1 MIKKISLFCLL
12 ALALSTFSMANI
24 IPTSTTINGTGPFT
38 WTYNLQLSNDQ
49 NVNSGFAP
57 VSNPVP
63 HTNLSFAGFFTIYD
77 FAGYIPGSCAG
88 PSGWTCTAQLLG
100 FTPDDVVPTD
110 NPNLFNITWAYTTG
124 PTILGQPSG
133 VGLGNFSAQSVY
145 DIPTLVSY
153 SARGIANAGP
163 QIGTIADNVG
173 NTQGPSSTPEPATL
187 ALLGSGILAGAI
199 RLKSSWKL
207 KR

>member
-24 IPTSTTINGTGPFT
+24 IPTNTTISGTGPFT

-49 NVNSGFAP
+49 NVNSGTAP
-57 VSNPVP
+57 ASNPVP
-63 HTNLSFAGFFTIYD
+63 HTNLTFAGFFTIYD

-100 FTPDDVVPTD
+100 FTPDDVVPTV
-110 NPNLFNITWAYTTG
+110 NPSIFNITWAYTTG

-133 VGLGNFSAQSVY
+133 VNLGNFSAQSMY
-145 DIPTLVSY
+145 SGPTLVSY

-163 QIGTIADNVG
+163 QVGTIADNVG
-173 NTQGPSSTPEPATL
+173 NTQGPTPTPEPATL
-187 ALLGSGILAGAI
+187 ALLDGGILAGAV
-199 RLKSSWKL
+199 RLKSWWKV